1 MTRNLLALAVC
12 ALLAVQG
19 CERKATMVRLA
30 GTPAEI
36 GRIWGE
42 TNKRA
47 IAHDMDVLYLKKAA
61 AAGISEDALIERSQ
75 AFIRIA
81 QEIAPHW
88 LEEARAIARAAGV
101 REDLYLSFVAG
112 AVRNLFLHEC
122 TSYSVPR
129 QYTLDGA
136 ILFHKTRDNTPT
148 EQAAFVLESSLPGIH
163 KFIAICNASRIDC
176 CMMVNDQ
183 GLAGSADFPAH
194 LTRKDDPNAL
204 LPEAADP
211 QYRGIMNGHIL
222 RHIAERA
229 STCAQALGIIE
240 DLVKKGYDAGGKVN
254 GTHWLFVDRRGM
266 ILEVSN
272 NSRHVVSK
280 FHTQKVYFSRV
291 PTSRAAKQLRDAEQP
306 IDFHLFH
313 SVSRDPSICLKDS
326 ISSMTVEIEPSHPGL
341 LTCAWV
347 TLPARAGSFPLLM
360 GQSKTPS
367 CLLNGD
373 AYLLGAQAKTNRP
386 LWEATERSGHLSKES
401 LKKKLLAAGATEA
414 ADLANQW
421 SLEQAK
427 KLLQLIRGRNNNVN

>member
-1 MTRNLLALAVC
+1 
-12 ALLAVQG
+12 
-19 CERKATMVRLA
+19 MVRLA

-36 GRIWGE
+36 GKIWGE

-47 IAHDMDVLYLKKAA
+47 IIHDMDVFYLKKAA
-61 AAGISEDALIERSQ
+61 EEGISEETLLERSKTFLQ
-75 AFIRIA
+75 IA

-129 QYTLDGA
+129 QYTLGGA
-136 ILFHKTRDNTPT
+136 ILFHKTRDNTPV
-148 EQAAFVLESSLPGIH
+148 EQAAFVLESSRPGIH
-163 KFIAICNASRIDC
+163 KFIAVCSASRIDC

-183 GLAGSADFPAH
+183 GLAGSADYPGGLRPPDAEP
-194 LTRKDDPNAL
+194 R
-204 LPEAADP
+204 
-211 QYRGIMNGHIL
+211 YRGMMNGSIL

-229 STCAQALGIIE
+229 STCAEALSIIE
-240 DLVKKGYDAGGKVN
+240 DCVKKGYYAGGKVN
-254 GTHWLFVDRRGM
+254 ATHWLFVDREGV

-272 NSRHVVSK
+272 NSEHVVSQI
-280 FHTQKVYFSRV
+280 HTQKVYFSRV
-291 PTSRAAKQLRDAEQP
+291 PTSRAAQQLRDASKP

-313 SVSRDPSICLKDS
+313 SVSRDPSICLKNS

-367 CLLNGD
+367 CLLNGG
-373 AYLLGAQAKTNRP
+373 AYLLGAQTKTNRS
-386 LWEATERSGHLSKES
+386 LWESTERGSHLSKES
-401 LKKKLLAAGATEA
+401 LKKKLAAAGAQEA
-414 ADLANQW
+414 TDLANQW
-421 SLEQAK
+421 SQEQAE
-427 KLLQLIRGRNNNVN
+427 KLLQITKPQTR